1 MVDTQIYALDN
12 QSKKS
17 NSDRGEWP
25 MKKEKLLLYGSI
37 KMFCG
42 FILLVLLLF
51 GTAGTYYYWNA
62 WIFLL
67 TLAILMISMGGFLY
81 RKNPT
86 LLEKRLNGKEV
97 ENSQKRY
104 VGFIGLSFILS
115 FSLAGLDRRFE
126 WTQLSVNVSLIGL
139 FIMILGYAMYA
150 LVMIQNSYAAR
161 VVKVEANQAV
171 IDTGLYAVIRHPMYT
186 ASLLLFL
193 SMPIVLGSVVAVI
206 PMLLFPVGLVLRI
219 RNEEAL
225 LINELPG
232 YSEYTKKTKY
242 RLIPYIW

>member
-1 MVDTQIYALDN
+1 
-12 QSKKS
+12 
-17 NSDRGEWP
+17 
-25 MKKEKLLLYGSI
+25 MKKGKLLLHGSI

-42 FILLVLLLF
+42 FILLGLLLF

-115 FSLAGLDRRFE
+115 FSLAVLDRRFK

-139 FIMILGYAMYA
+139 FIMISGYVMYA

-161 VVKVEANQAV
+161 VVKVETNQAV

-193 SMPIVLGSVVAVI
+193 SMPIVLGSVVAI
-206 PMLLFPVGLVLRI
+206 FPMLLFPLGLVLRI

>member
-1 MVDTQIYALDN
+1 
-12 QSKKS
+12 
-17 NSDRGEWP
+17 
-25 MKKEKLLLYGSI
+25 
-37 KMFCG
+37 
-42 FILLVLLLF
+42 
-51 GTAGTYYYWNA
+51 
-62 WIFLL
+62 
-67 TLAILMISMGGFLY
+67 MIS
-81 RKNPT
+81 
-86 LLEKRLNGKEV
+86 
-97 ENSQKRY
+97 
-104 VGFIGLSFILS
+104 
-115 FSLAGLDRRFE
+115 
-126 WTQLSVNVSLIGL
+126 
-139 FIMILGYAMYA
+139 GYAMYA

-193 SMPIVLGSVVAVI
+193 SMPIVLGSVVAVF

>member
-1 MVDTQIYALDN
+1 M
-12 QSKKS
+12 
-17 NSDRGEWP
+17 
-25 MKKEKLLLYGSI
+25 
-37 KMFCG
+37 
-42 FILLVLLLF
+42 
-51 GTAGTYYYWNA
+51 
-62 WIFLL
+62 
-67 TLAILMISMGGFLY
+67 
-81 RKNPT
+81 
-86 LLEKRLNGKEV
+86 
-97 ENSQKRY
+97 
-104 VGFIGLSFILS
+104 
-115 FSLAGLDRRFE
+115 DRRFE

-206 PMLLFPVGLVLRI
+206 PMLLFLVGLVLRI

>member
-1 MVDTQIYALDN
+1 
-12 QSKKS
+12 
-17 NSDRGEWP
+17 
-25 MKKEKLLLYGSI
+25 
-37 KMFCG
+37 
-42 FILLVLLLF
+42 
-51 GTAGTYYYWNA
+51 
-62 WIFLL
+62 
-67 TLAILMISMGGFLY
+67 
-81 RKNPT
+81 
-86 LLEKRLNGKEV
+86 
-97 ENSQKRY
+97 
-104 VGFIGLSFILS
+104 
-115 FSLAGLDRRFE
+115 LDRRFE

>member
-1 MVDTQIYALDN
+1 
-12 QSKKS
+12 
-17 NSDRGEWP
+17 
-25 MKKEKLLLYGSI
+25 MKKGKLLLRGSI

-42 FILLVLLLF
+42 FILLGLLLF

-139 FIMILGYAMYA
+139 FIMISGYAMYA

-161 VVKVEANQAV
+161 VVKVV
-171 IDTGLYAVIRHPMYT
+171 
-186 ASLLLFL
+186 F
-193 SMPIVLGSVVAVI
+193 